1 MREHSSQPDQASGGS
16 DTSRGRPIP
25 VRAIVGLSE
34 AAQPLAD
41 EASSKAIKVGDE
53 EWIARAIG
61 STQSGTAPDSGSPL
75 LLVVFSRVQEPEAYV
90 REAVGVGESLA
101 DLSHHALECLFE
113 RARPYRQADE
123 SSGQAKPDGS
133 QAAPGAS
140 GDPSKGRS
148 SSPHFPA

>member
-25 VRAIVGLSE
+25 VRAMKKSSNP
-34 AAQPLAD
+34 AQSLAD

-61 STQSGTAPDSGSPL
+61 STQSGAAPDSGSPL
-75 LLVVFSRVQEPEAYV
+75 LLVVFSRVQEPEAYI

-113 RARPYRQADE
+113 RARPYRQANEISGHATPDE
-123 SSGQAKPDGS
+123 I

-140 GDPSKGRS
+140 GDLSRGRS
-148 SSPHFPA
+148 SSPHSPA